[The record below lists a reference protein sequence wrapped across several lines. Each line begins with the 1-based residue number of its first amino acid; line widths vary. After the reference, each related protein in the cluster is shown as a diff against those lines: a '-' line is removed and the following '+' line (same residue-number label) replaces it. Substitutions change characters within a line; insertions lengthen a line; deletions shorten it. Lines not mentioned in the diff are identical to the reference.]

1 LTKVIFK
8 SWSWAVPLQCDVM
21 RCGGR
26 GLTAGSS
33 GSLPKGQGRKVALL
47 GHSRAMAPPP
57 PREGRPG
64 ESTAGRPGDPFIRE
78 EPAMCW

>member
-1 LTKVIFK
+1 MWRTWADSRQQWLLAQGPGEEGGIA
-8 SWSWAVPLQCDVM
+8 WSQQ
-21 RCGGR
+21 
-26 GLTAGSS
+26 SH
-33 GSLPKGQGRKVALL
+33 
-47 GHSRAMAPPP
+47 GHPP